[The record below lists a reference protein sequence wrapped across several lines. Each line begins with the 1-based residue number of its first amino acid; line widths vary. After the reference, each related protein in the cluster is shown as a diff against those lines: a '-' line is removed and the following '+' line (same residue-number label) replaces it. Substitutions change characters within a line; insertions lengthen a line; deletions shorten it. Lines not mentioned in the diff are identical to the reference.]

1 MSVQEI
7 QYKKYREKE
16 DLRKKKESPKRE
28 RAGRSPARVAKRD
41 KPSELLPELDP
52 YLDAADLELEKARRK
67 FEKAQ

>member
-16 DLRKKKESPKRE
+16 ELRKRKRSPPKEQSPPRTVKRE
-28 RAGRSPARVAKRD
+28 M
-41 KPSELLPELDP
+41 PSEELPELDP

-67 FEKAQ
+67 FEKA